1 MRECV
6 PFRCLVCVRA
16 LVMRPFC
23 TKAIIKLLLEYGAD
37 FKIDELVNQF
47 GTKYPNKEPLRPC
60 DVGTF
65 T

>member
-1 MRECV
+1 
-6 PFRCLVCVRA
+6 
-16 LVMRPFC
+16 MRPFC